1 MAMNPSGVEARASK
15 RQRETADSSKGNDDD
30 VPLFPKPKSHES
42 PMVTVASTIG
52 QPKSK
57 ADQMEA
63 KPTKL
68 TIFNFGYASRAE
80 HDAAMKDIVARA
92 PAQDAIAGSRNLLIR
107 NSKQETLEG
116 AVENL
121 LSMQFSTIDCRN
133 LANVGN
139 DALMARV
146 IRAAGVAGVVSID
159 LQART
164 SSPFHFVG
172 DLISLIFER
181 DLNLCQA

>member
-1 MAMNPSGVEARASK
+1 MNPSGVEARAPK

-107 NSKQETLEG
+107 NTQQETLEG
-116 AVENL
+116 AIEKL
-121 LSMQFSTIDCRN
+121 LSMQYTIDCRN

-172 DLISLIFER
+172 DLISLIFEG

>member
-1 MAMNPSGVEARASK
+1 MNPSGVEARSASK
-15 RQRETADSSKGNDDD
+15 RQREIADSSKGNDDD

-80 HDAAMKDIVARA
+80 HDAAMQDIVARA
-92 PAQDAIAGSRNLLIR
+92 PAQDAIAGTRNLLIS
-107 NSKQETLEG
+107 NTQQETLEG
-116 AVENL
+116 AVEKL
-121 LSMQFSTIDCRN
+121 LSMQYSTIDCRN